1 MILRDILETATDYT
15 NIRVVANVSGE
26 DIELALYDGK
36 NGIPDRY
43 HELEVQNISIGG
55 DNDPTLIVEV
65 AKPGELY
72 LAIRLNDIIRDYDPH
87 GYRDAEMNI
96 DICMDNI
103 INSPVNTIDYLMDI
117 IERMKEKENGRSI

>member
-15 NIRVVANVSGE
+15 NIRVVTNVCGE

-36 NGIPDRY
+36 NAIPVKY
-43 HELEVQNISIGG
+43 NELEVKNISIGG

-87 GYRDAEMNI
+87 GYRDAEMSI
-96 DICMDNI
+96 DMCIDNI
-103 INSPVNTIDYLMDI
+103 MNSPINTIDYLMSI
-117 IERMKEKENGRSI
+117 IENMKEKENG